1 MHPSPISKTMHK
13 EPTSTDWEELKGNG
27 GIRLKFGRKL
37 LNGSRRPPNGSRTS
51 QQVAPVD
58 FLNCWS
64 TLDGS
69 RTTQRV
75 THLVRRVAPLSAARN
90 FSFFAPFSQSLS
102 LSLLQALEC
111 TMRVKGGNLGF
122 YKSHLKK
129 FHLQTHFLIFFFW
142 HFITLIFGF
151 LYPEF
156 DLLSALNWFFLQVDH
171 LRACGKGTRVIA
183 AFLKTFWNFIPF
195 TKI

>member
-1 MHPSPISKTMHK
+1 MCK
-13 EPTSTDWEELKGNG
+13 EPTSTNLDDLKGDW
-27 GIRLKFGRKL
+27 GILLKFAGKRF
-37 LNGSRRPPNGSRTS
+37 NGSRRPPNGSRPS
-51 QQVAPVD
+51 QRVAHVD
-58 FLNCWS
+58 FQNCRS

-69 RTTQRV
+69 RTSQQV
-75 THLVRRVAPLSAARN
+75 AHLSRRVAPLSAARN
-90 FSFFAPFSQSLS
+90 RCNVSPFSQSLS

-129 FHLQTHFLIFFFW
+129 IHLQTHFLMFFFW

-156 DLLSALNWFFLQVDH
+156 DSLSALTWFFLQVDH
-171 LRACGKGTRVIA
+171 LRDFGKGTRVTA
-183 AFLKTFWNFIPF
+183 AFLKTFWNFILF
-195 TKI
+195 TKN